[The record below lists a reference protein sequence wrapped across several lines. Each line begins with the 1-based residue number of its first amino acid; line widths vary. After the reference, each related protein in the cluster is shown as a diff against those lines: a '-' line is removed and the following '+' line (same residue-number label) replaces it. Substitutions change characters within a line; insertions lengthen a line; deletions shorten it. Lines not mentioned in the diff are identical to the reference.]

1 MPSSVVLS
9 TAGLARARTGVLAR
23 RARPRRGARALARR
37 VFNAEQKCVRE
48 TGTAEPTDDA
58 NVVRRTIAVDLGGAT
73 PASVGLPFASTGEA
87 VCVEL
92 ERPLGIVFEQRL
104 KGVTTEIFVDEV
116 VEGGNAARA
125 GVRPGDV
132 LRLTTA
138 VFLVSAAIDVTTWLN
153 PPSKRNVKA
162 FLECD
167 GKSFDKVMDAIA
179 SHSVQID
186 TPNGKEDVKTVGMV
200 LERAGDV

>member
-1 MPSSVVLS
+1 
-9 TAGLARARTGVLAR
+9 
-23 RARPRRGARALARR
+23 
-37 VFNAEQKCVRE
+37 
-48 TGTAEPTDDA
+48 
-58 NVVRRTIAVDLGGAT
+58 
-73 PASVGLPFASTGEA
+73 

-162 FLECD
+162 YLECD

-186 TPNGKEDVKTVGMV
+186 TPEGKQDVNTVGLV
-200 LERAGDV
+200 LERASA